1 MRPIRGKQLQR
12 YPLPQWGVPICK
24 YLYIYIYIYIYYVL
38 YITYTIPW
46 NKCRPFKFPLIYI
59 FFDFFFEF
67 WRHGTLKFK
76 IYRRR
81 SSLLQ
86 NSVEIRWNFDGFV
99 NIFRFFKNAAYIH
112 MYVYI
117 YIYIYIWYIYI
128 YINTYMYIY
137 IYVYIPGAT
146 TVLGNAQKFFNYLIE
161 LI

>member
-1 MRPIRGKQLQR
+1 MLSTMPSGSWAEKRWMIKFQTPTFL
-12 YPLPQWGVPICK
+12 LS
-24 YLYIYIYIYIYYVL
+24 YLSMLHKCARSGANSFRDTPSPSGASLYVNIYIYIYIYIYYVL

-99 NIFRFFKNAAYIH
+99 NIFRFFKNAAYALLLFRGL
-112 MYVYI
+112 V
-117 YIYIYIWYIYI
+117 
-128 YINTYMYIY
+128 
-137 IYVYIPGAT
+137 
-146 TVLGNAQKFFNYLIE
+146 
-161 LI
+161 